1 MAKTTTLKKQKTSP
15 RKSMAKKQ
23 KLEAWSPT
31 DEILLNPK
39 LMSDGLSAAL
49 AEGDQ
54 EAFLEILHG
63 WISALKSKFSMDEL
77 EKMSGIS
84 RRALYNLTKSDAN
97 PTVET
102 IMSLAR
108 AAKDAA

>member
-1 MAKTTTLKKQKTSP
+1 MAKTMTSKKQKPSL
-15 RKSMAKKQ
+15 RKSTAKKL

-31 DEILLNPK
+31 EEILLNSK
-39 LMSDGLSAAL
+39 TMSDGLSSAL

-63 WISALKSKFSMDEL
+63 WIAALKFKFSMEEL
-77 EKMSGIS
+77 EKMTGIS
-84 RRALYNLTKSDAN
+84 RRALYNLTKADAN
-97 PTVET
+97 PTAET